1 VVKYPNEQRELQFT
15 MPLSTTLNSL
25 KDTINLDRILGP
37 TKRDEQRLFYLGREL
52 KSGKKSL
59 SNLGIGNYGVY
70 SIHLLSLAPKVV
82 DLHNDDDD
90 EVDDGIVDSGKRSLS
105 YERRNANNSTLAR
118 GGGLDNADG
127 GQKNQNQPQRSQEKV
142 VDLLDSDSDDDDV
155 IEILEASPKKR
166 RKT

>member
-1 VVKYPNEQRELQFT
+1 

-25 KDTINLDRILGP
+25 KDTINLDRTLGP

-52 KSGKKSL
+52 KSGNRTL

-70 SIHLLSLAPKVV
+70 SIHLQSLAPKVV

-90 EVDDGIVDSGKRSLS
+90 DVDAGIVDSGKRSLS
-105 YERRNANNSTLAR
+105 YERRNANSSTLAR
-118 GGGLDNADG
+118 GGGLDNAVG
-127 GQKNQNQPQRSQEKV
+127 GQKHNQPQRSQEKV

-155 IEILEASPKKR
+155 IEILETHPKKR